1 MGITASNKTLSTTA
15 IDCGGAFQVR
25 LSLTAEPDILTN
37 PTDIVLVLDRSGSM
51 AGSPLA
57 NLKNGAKAFIDII
70 AQSTQGQPGQIGSGS
85 RIAVVS
91 FAGTAT
97 QDTQLI
103 TSVTDLKAA
112 VDALNSGGD
121 TNHADAFTKAQALF
135 QPASGNARVMVMFTD
150 GFTTVGPDAAAV
162 AAAAK
167 AQGTIIYIIGLSGN
181 GGIDVDALESWASSP
196 ASSYVSI
203 TPDDAEL
210 EELFEDLA
218 QNIVNPGATNIVL
231 SDTVSDCFRITSLS
245 APTRGSASLQ
255 TQNTVLWQIPQ
266 LGVSQSEG
274 AALEFTVEHIGPCS
288 GTVAVN
294 EAISYDDAE
303 GNVVTFP
310 EPEINVDCGVVVVP
324 EPCPEPV
331 ALTIEGCDDTV
342 EFDAGLLD
350 LGSLGRI
357 LQVSVTLQ
365 NVCPGKRVAL
375 ASILSELDEEG
386 VAFQRGMKILT
397 VPAHTSTSCQDVTVR
412 CITFVLPQDETPAPA
427 TLCGQRRFQARFIAH
442 YIDNN
447 FACCGEDT
455 L

>member
-1 MGITASNKTLSTTA
+1 MGITASNKTLSTDA
-15 IDCGGAFQVR
+15 IDCGGSFQVQ

-51 AGSPLA
+51 AGSALA

-85 RIAVVS
+85 RIGVVS

-103 TSVTDLKAA
+103 TSADDLKAA
-112 VDALNSGGD
+112 VDALNAGGD

-150 GFTTVGPDAAAV
+150 GLTTAGPDPAAV

-167 AQGTIIYIIGLSGN
+167 AQGTIIYVIGLSGN
-181 GGIDVDALESWASSP
+181 GGIDMDALESWASPP
-196 ASSYVSI
+196 ASTHVAI
-203 TPDDAEL
+203 TPNDAEL
-210 EELFEDLA
+210 EDLFEDLA
-218 QNIVNPGATNIVL
+218 QNIVNAGATNIVL
-231 SDTVSDCFRITSLS
+231 NDTVSDCFRITALS
-245 APTRGSASLQ
+245 APTRGSASLLD
-255 TQNTVLWQIPQ
+255 QNTVQWQIAE

-274 AALEFTVEHIGPCS
+274 AVLEFTVEHIGPCS

-303 GNVVTFP
+303 GNVVNFP
-310 EPEINVDCGVVVVP
+310 EPEINVDCGVVVIP

-331 ALTIEGCDDTV
+331 ALTIEGCNDTV

-350 LGSLGRI
+350 LGALGRV
-357 LQVSVTLQ
+357 LQLSVTLQ

-375 ASILSELDEEG
+375 AAILSELNDEDVEL
-386 VAFQRGMKILT
+386 QRGMKILT
-397 VPAHTSTSCQDVTVR
+397 VPAHDSTSCQDVTVR
-412 CITFVLPQDETPAPA
+412 CITFVLPQDEAAVA
-427 TLCGQRRFQARFIAH
+427 TSICGERRFRARFVAH
-442 YIDNN
+442 YIDNG
-447 FACCGEDT
+447 FVCCDQA
-455 L
+455 

>member
-1 MGITASNKTLSTTA
+1 MGITASNKTLSTDV
-15 IDCGGAFQVR
+15 IDCGGVFQVR
-25 LSLTAEPDILTN
+25 LSLTAEPNILTN

-51 AGSPLA
+51 AGSALA
-57 NLKNGAKAFIDII
+57 NLKNGAKAFIDIL

-85 RIAVVS
+85 RIGVVG
-91 FAGTAT
+91 FADTAT

-112 VDALNSGGD
+112 VDALNAGGD

-135 QPASGNARVMVMFTD
+135 QPASGNARIMVMFTD
-150 GFTTVGPDAAAV
+150 GRTTVGPDPAAV

-167 AQGTIIYIIGLSGN
+167 AQGTTIYVIGLSGD

-196 ASSYVSI
+196 AASYVSI

-210 EELFEDLA
+210 EELFADLA
-218 QNIVNPGATNIVL
+218 QNLVNPGATNIVL

-255 TQNTVLWQIPQ
+255 NQTTVLWQIPE

-294 EAISYDDAE
+294 ESISYDDAE

-310 EPEINVDCGVVVVP
+310 EPEINVDCGVVVIP
-324 EPCPEPV
+324 ETCPEPV

-350 LGSLGRI
+350 LGALGRI
-357 LQVSVTLQ
+357 LQLSVTLQ

-375 ASILSELDEEG
+375 AAILSELNGEDVEL
-386 VAFQRGMKILT
+386 QRGMKILT
-397 VPAHTSTSCQDVTVR
+397 VPAHDSASCQNVTVR
-412 CITFVLPQDETPAPA
+412 CIKFVLPQDETAVVA
-427 TLCGQRRFQARFIAH
+427 SICGERRFRARFIAH

-447 FACCGEDT
+447 FACCGEET